1 MSKKI
6 TVPGTTGNIGTALI
20 HHLLKQSH
28 QVTAVARPS
37 ARLDA
42 QAQAGATPKAGDA
55 HDAPSLT
62 EALRGAGLS
71 ENMADLYDEMTRNI
85 NDGKS
90 IATPP
95 ATRPAPRPPRS
106 ENLLKRCSPRLLRR
120 PRRARKGR
128 LRVVILIAK

>member
-28 QVTAVARPS
+28 RVTAVARPS

-90 IATPP
+90 IANNPRDAASTTPTTVGEFAQAVFAP
-95 ATRPAPRPPRS
+95 AFEAATAG
-106 ENLLKRCSPRLLRR
+106 
-120 PRRARKGR
+120 A
-128 LRVVILIAK
+128 

>member
-37 ARLDA
+37 ARLD
-42 QAQAGATPKAGDA
+42 AQAGATPKAGDA

-90 IATPP
+90 MANNPRDAASTTPTTVGEFAQAVFAPAFEAAT
-95 ATRPAPRPPRS
+95 AGA
-106 ENLLKRCSPRLLRR
+106 
-120 PRRARKGR
+120 
-128 LRVVILIAK
+128 